1 MEQNANTG
9 VPMTPVIDNEQKNGN
24 SLKIVTL
31 IACVVAV
38 CGIGFGVYG
47 MIQSAQKDGQISDLE
62 VQIKKDDGTIT
73 AIETPEIETNTNDG
87 TTVTITD
94 TTKVSGGPYIENG
107 YFYVPYWGVKYKLSD
122 ELTDYGYAVNQESM
136 WYSTK
141 DDRYAISLTSVKKTD
156 VPSMPPQAQTLDNI
170 FTCSMVIVRRVTK
183 EYADEIRSTWPSAT
197 FVDYGNDYTFILQNE
212 TGFVGSC
219 SVDKETA
226 RTASEII
233 LNDVLSH
240 PEAI

>member
-1 MEQNANTG
+1 MEQNTAAA
-9 VPMTPVIDNEQKNGN
+9 MPVIDSGNQKSGNG
-24 SLKIVTL
+24 LKIATV
-31 IACVVAV
+31 IASVVAV
-38 CGIGFGVYG
+38 CGIGFGIYG
-47 MIQSAQKDGQISDLE
+47 MVQSSQKDSQISDLK
-62 VQIKKDDGTIT
+62 VQIREDDGTIT
-73 AIETPEIETNTNDG
+73 TIETPEIETMTNDG

-94 TTKVSGGPYIENG
+94 TVKFSGGPYIENG

-136 WYSTK
+136 WYSTM

-156 VPSMPPQAQTLDNI
+156 VPSMPQAQTLDNI

-183 EYADEIRSTWPSAT
+183 EYADEVRSTWPSAT
-197 FVDYGNDYTFILQNE
+197 FVDYDNDYTFILQNE

-233 LNDVLSH
+233 LNDILSH